1 MNLVCVAGTVRRLK
15 MTPDERNSMR
25 RCVNVAAWGFESLH
39 FFAREPEPDFEL
51 QDTAGYSKELS
62 GQEPTRKN
70 PNRPPRLRPWILV
83 LLLATVA
90 VGTYFASDPST
101 LLDLVGLGPP
111 PPGPPQ
117 PATPPVTEPA
127 DIPTPAPSSP
137 SPLQVPESTSVPT
150 PLFGEGQLVTVRADP
165 ASPGGSVALTGDA
178 GGTRPGPS
186 VRIGAPLTVLDAELE
201 NNTWIYSVRTEEG
214 MTGWIAERRL
224 TSK

>member
-1 MNLVCVAGTVRRLK
+1 ML
-15 MTPDERNSMR
+15 
-25 RCVNVAAWGFESLH
+25 RCVNIAACGFESLH
-39 FFAREPEPDFEL
+39 FFAREPEPDFQL
-51 QDTAGYSKELS
+51 QDTADSSKELS
-62 GQEPTRKN
+62 GLEPTQKN

-83 LLLATVA
+83 LLLVTVA

-111 PPGPPQ
+111 SPGPPQ
-117 PATPPVTEPA
+117 PATPPATEPA
-127 DIPTPAPSSP
+127 DIPAPAPSSP
-137 SPLQVPESTSVPT
+137 SPPQAAESTSVPT
-150 PLFGEGQLVTVRADP
+150 PLFGEGQLVTVRADS

-178 GGTRPGPS
+178 EGTRPGTS